1 MNEGIL
7 RWAQWMIVAGAMI
20 GGHAYGQGYV
30 PTAETAGHAYGQGH
44 VPTVEEVGPAV
55 MPDTIAPIE
64 APFDMPQ
71 LERPGFPEYR
81 MSIEKM
87 GAKEGRFVRTEIQ
100 AAIDA
105 VAARGGGTVVIPK
118 GEWRTG
124 RIELKTNVCLH
135 VEEGANVYFSG
146 EIKDYLPVVFTR
158 SAGIEAMS
166 MGAMIY
172 ANGQR
177 NIGLTGTGRLIGPG
191 RDCELWKRN
200 PEYGSFDSRVDY
212 DLPPTERIYDGHD
225 STCVYLPT
233 FIGPINCNN
242 VLIEG
247 VELSECVFW
256 NIVPTY
262 CDSVIIRGTKVHSV
276 GLPMGDGMDI
286 ESSRNVLIEYNFL
299 ETGDDNFTIKAGRGI
314 DGLRVNRP
322 SENLVIRRN
331 LTAIGHGGVTCG
343 SETAGMIRDVYVCD
357 NVFAGTNVGFRF
369 KTRRPRGGGGENLY
383 YERNRI
389 RATKEA
395 ISFDMLGS
403 AMYVGGLSARVPM
416 EVDRFT
422 PTFRNVV
429 IRDLIVEDG
438 TWFLRVVGIPESPAR
453 NVTIER
459 VTSKTQRLMYLHD
472 LNMLTLREAQLKA
485 DEATIDI
492 SQVRNLSLENVT
504 FNVPEGKENWLIEP
518 GDNENL
524 YMDGESLLKAFL
536 ER

>member
-1 MNEGIL
+1 MHL
-7 RWAQWMIVAGAMI
+7 PTHYRSAFLALLVTAYCWASASSQSLI
-20 GGHAYGQGYV
+20 
-30 PTAETAGHAYGQGH
+30 PTAD
-44 VPTVEEVGPAV
+44 EVGPAV
-55 MPDTIAPIE
+55 MPDTIAPIHT
-64 APFDMPQ
+64 PFDMPQ
-71 LERPGFPEYR
+71 LQRPVFPDLR
-81 MSIEKM
+81 LSITSM
-87 GAKEGRFVRTEIQ
+87 GARQGRFVREQIQ

-105 VAARGGGTVVIPK
+105 VALRGGGTVVIPR
-118 GEWRTG
+118 GDWHTG
-124 RIELKTNVCLH
+124 RIELRSNVCLH

-146 EIKDYLPVVFTR
+146 HIKDYLPVVFTR

-177 NIGLTGTGRLIGPG
+177 NIGLTGAGRLIGPG
-191 RDCELWKRN
+191 RDCELWHRN
-200 PEYGSFDSRVDY
+200 PGYGSFDSRVNY
-212 DLPPTERIYDGHD
+212 DLPPTQRIYDGHD
-225 STCVYLPT
+225 STSVYLPT
-233 FIGPINCNN
+233 FIGPVNCQN

-247 VELSECVFW
+247 VELSQCVFW

-286 ESSRNVLIEYNFL
+286 ESCRNVLIEYNFL
-299 ETGDDNFTIKAGRGI
+299 ETGDDNFTLKAGRGQ

-322 SENLVIRRN
+322 SENIVIRRN

-357 NVFAGTNVGFRF
+357 NVFEGTNVGLRF

-389 RATKEA
+389 RAAKEA

-403 AMYVGGLSARVPM
+403 AEYVGGLSARVPM

-422 PTFRNVV
+422 PAYRNVE
-429 IRDLIVEDG
+429 IRDLIVEDA
-438 TWFLRVVGIPESPAR
+438 TWFLRVIGIPESPAR
-453 NVTIER
+453 NVTIEH
-459 VTSKTQRLMYLHD
+459 VQAHSQRLMQLHD
-472 LNMLTLREAQLKA
+472 LNMLTLRDAHLSA
-485 DEATIDI
+485 DSSVVDI
-492 SQVRNLSLENVT
+492 SQVRNLRIERVT
-504 FNVPEGKENWLIEP
+504 FEVPGGEVQWQLSP

-524 YMDGESLLKAFL
+524 YLDGKSITSTSF
-536 ER
+536 

>member
-1 MNEGIL
+1 MHHHTHL
-7 RWAQWMIVAGAMI
+7 RSTLLTLLIATFCWTSVF
-20 GGHAYGQGYV
+20 GQSHI
-30 PTAETAGHAYGQGH
+30 PTID
-44 VPTVEEVGPAV
+44 EVGPAV
-55 MPDTIAPIE
+55 MPDTIAPIV

-71 LERPGFPEYR
+71 LQRPTFPDYR
-81 MSIEKM
+81 LPITKM
-87 GAKEGRFVRTEIQ
+87 GAKEGRFVRQQIQ

-105 VAARGGGTVVIPK
+105 VAERGGGTVVIPK
-118 GEWRTG
+118 GNWHTG
-124 RIELKTNVCLH
+124 RIELRSNVCLH

-177 NIGLTGTGRLIGPG
+177 NIGLTGTGHLIGPG
-191 RDCELWKRN
+191 RDCELWHRN
-200 PEYGSFDSRVDY
+200 PEYGSFDSRVNY

-225 STCVYLPT
+225 TTCIYLPT
-233 FIGPINCNN
+233 FIGPINCSN

-247 VELSECVFW
+247 VDLSQCVFW

-286 ESSRNVLIEYNFL
+286 ESCRNVLMEYNFL

-389 RATKEA
+389 RAAKEA

-422 PTFRNVV
+422 PTFRNVF
-429 IRDLIVEDG
+429 IRDLIIEDG
-438 TWFLRVVGIPESPAR
+438 TWFLRVAGIPESPAR

-459 VTSKTQRLMYLHD
+459 VTAHTQRLMQLHD
-472 LNMLTLREAQLKA
+472 LNMLTLRDAQLSA
-485 DEATIDI
+485 DSNLIDV
-492 SQVRNLSLENVT
+492 SQVRNLYLENVT
-504 FNVPEGKENWLIEP
+504 FDVPGGKVDWQIEP
-518 GDNENL
+518 GENENL
-524 YMDGESLLKAFL
+524 FVDGKRIFESF
-536 ER
+536 